1 MSTTENIKQTL
12 SINDDIDIHFRIVCK
27 SNKGAF
33 VRVFKE
39 NKLYIWEDFNK
50 MFEVRN
56 NIYAYFNPEMAKKI
70 NDMSETIRD
79 FTETTQLVYSIA
91 HLGGRVPL
99 LTQMVLGTLSQNMV
113 DLFPNF
119 TMNDIIYFAALY
131 TRLYNKAKNDKIRQH
146 LTENIVTVDIPKVA
160 KTKSGRTVER
170 DIVKS
175 TTSCMADFPGAD
187 KLKALYQ
194 NQ

>member
-1 MSTTENIKQTL
+1 MCTTENNQQAIT
-12 SINDDIDIHFRIVCK
+12 INNGIDIHFRIVCK
-27 SNKGAF
+27 TKKGAF
-33 VRVFKE
+33 VRVFNE

-79 FTETTQLVYSIA
+79 FTETTELVYSIA

-131 TRLYNKAKNDKIRQH
+131 TRLYNKANNDRIRQH
-146 LTENIVTVDIPKVA
+146 LTEHIVTVDIPKFA

-170 DIVKS
+170 DIVKPA
-175 TTSCMADFPGAD
+175 TSCMADFPGAD

>member
-27 SNKGAF
+27 TNKGAF

-39 NKLYIWEDFNK
+39 NKLYIWEDFYK

-56 NIYAYFNPEMAKKI
+56 NIYAYFNAETAQKI
-70 NDMSETIRD
+70 DEMSETIRD
-79 FTETTQLVYSIA
+79 FTETVKLVHSISV
-91 HLGGRVPL
+91 LGGKVPM
-99 LTQMVLGTLSQNMV
+99 LTQMVLGTMVQNMS

-119 TMNDIIYFAALY
+119 DMNDIIYFGALY
-131 TRLYNKAKNDKIRQH
+131 TRLYNQKNNEIIRQQ
-146 LTENIVTVDIPKVA
+146 LTDHIVTVEAPKFA
-160 KTKSGRTVER
+160 KTKSGRKVER
-170 DIVKS
+170 DIVGH

-194 NQ
+194 S

>member
-1 MSTTENIKQTL
+1 MCMTENKQQTL
-12 SINDDIDIHFRIVCK
+12 AINDGIDIHFRIVCK
-27 SNKGAF
+27 TKKGAF

-39 NKLYIWEDFNK
+39 NKLYIWEDFYK

-79 FTETTQLVYSIA
+79 FAETIKLVYSVA

-99 LTQMVLGTLSQNMV
+99 LTQMVLGTLTQNMS

-119 TMNDIIYFAALY
+119 VMNDIIYFASLY
-131 TRLYNKAKNDKIRQH
+131 TRLYNKAKNDKIRQQ
-146 LTENIVTVDIPKVA
+146 LTEHIVAVEAPKFA
-160 KTKSGRTVER
+160 KTKSGRKVER
-170 DIVKS
+170 DIVGH

-187 KLKALYQ
+187 KLLALYQ